1 IGLVTARNRSLS
13 PAAAALVQ
21 TLKEYLAQQARQAGP
36 VVLSSV
42 H

>member
-1 IGLVTARNRSLS
+1 
-13 PAAAALVQ
+13 LVQ